1 MRLAIWGRA
10 PCAWLF
16 HIGRE
21 IEPEDQ
27 KLRVGFSRATGAPSL
42 IGYVL
47 PMISETIEL
56 RGHIIDSLILPKV
69 LDQILTHG
77 ATFKIG
83 EIKIG
88 EKRADQSFA
97 RIEVSAGTSEA
108 LDELV
113 LRLRQHGAEV
123 VERANVQLAIAP
135 ADGVFPHDF
144 YVTTNQQT
152 FVRCAGKEVEVQ
164 PAMINSAIAL
174 DRKKGSA
181 RAVKF
186 FDVHKGDEIVVGH
199 QGVRVVPLQ
208 RSTTHTDLFQFINTV
223 VDADEPK
230 SAIIRELGEE
240 LRRAHAAQ
248 GKIAIVAGPAIVR
261 TGAGHHL
268 VRLIERGFVNRLF
281 AGNSFAAYDVER
293 ALYGT
298 SLGVNPDLAVA
309 RGGHENHLR
318 AINTIREAGGIAGA
332 VRKKILTQG
341 VMHACVHHDVDI
353 VLTGAIRD
361 EGPIPGVTTDVIEA
375 QRVMRQKLTDVTHVM
390 LLATVQHSLAVASML
405 APTAKTVCVDID
417 PSAVERAVEHQPLQ
431 SIGLVTDVEPFLQ
444 DLADYLTESRVRE

>member
-1 MRLAIWGRA
+1 M
-10 PCAWLF
+10 F
-16 HIGRE
+16 
-21 IEPEDQ
+21 
-27 KLRVGFSRATGAPSL
+27 
-42 IGYVL
+42 
-47 PMISETIEL
+47 SETIEL

-77 ATFKIG
+77 GNFKIG
-83 EIKIG
+83 EIEIG
-88 EKRADQSFA
+88 KKRADQSFA
-97 RIEVSAGTSEA
+97 RIEVSAETSEA

-123 VERANVQLAIAP
+123 VERGNAQLGSAP
-135 ADGVFPHDF
+135 ADGVFPRDF

-152 FVRCAGKEVEVQ
+152 FVRIGGKEVEVR
-164 PAMINSAIAL
+164 PAMINSAIAV
-174 DRKKGSA
+174 DRRKTSA

-186 FDVHKGDEIVVGH
+186 FDVTKGDEIVVGH
-199 QGVRVVPLQ
+199 QGIRVVPVQ

-230 SAIIRELGEE
+230 AAIIRELGEE
-240 LRRAHAAQ
+240 LRRVRTEK

-268 VRLIERGFVNRLF
+268 ARLIEAGYVDRLF

-293 ALYGT
+293 ALFGT
-298 SLGVNPDLAVA
+298 SLGTNPDLAVA
-309 RGGHENHLR
+309 RGGHENYLR
-318 AINTIREAGGIAGA
+318 AINTIREAGGIASA
-332 VRKKILTQG
+332 VHHKLLTRG
-341 VMHACVHHDVDI
+341 VMYACVRHGVDI

-375 QRVMRQKLTDVTHVM
+375 QKVMREKLTDVTHVM

-431 SIGLVTDVEPFLQ
+431 SIGLVTDVEPFLRE
-444 DLADYLTESRVRE
+444 LADYVGESSVRK